1 MSQFTELHQRFW
13 QTLDNGQRAEIRR
26 ALTPEDLETS
36 PAFYRL
42 LGYFDPK
49 EIKQWTRVAFFLPFV
64 EMHSEKAKP
73 LGKQLN
79 EAKISEKRIFH
90 VVRSTSPND
99 LIQLRRVI
107 QQAKLSSINWETFG
121 KSLFY
126 WGDISKKNIVQNFF
140 IKAKDEE

>member
-26 ALTPEDLETS
+26 VSTLDDLETL
-36 PAFYRL
+36 PAFYHL
-42 LGYFDPK
+42 MGDFDLK
-49 EIKQWTRVAFFLPFV
+49 NIKQLARVAIFLPLV
-64 EMHSEKAKP
+64 EHHSENAKP

-90 VVRSTSPND
+90 IVRSTSPND

-107 QQAKLSSINWETFG
+107 KQAKLNSINWQKFG
-121 KSLFY
+121 ECLFD
-126 WGDISKKNIVQNFF
+126 WGEQSKKHLVQNFF
-140 IKAKDEE
+140 I

>member
-26 ALTPEDLETS
+26 VSTLDDLETL
-36 PAFYRL
+36 PAFYHL
-42 LGYFDPK
+42 MGDFDLK
-49 EIKQWTRVAFFLPFV
+49 NIKQMAQVAIFLPLV
-64 EMHSEKAKP
+64 EHNSENAKP

-90 VVRSTSPND
+90 IVRSTSPND

-107 QQAKLSSINWETFG
+107 KQAKLNSINWQKFG
-121 KSLFY
+121 ECLFD
-126 WGDISKKNIVQNFF
+126 WGEQSKKHLVQNFF
-140 IKAKDEE
+140 I

>member
-26 ALTPEDLETS
+26 VSTLEDLETL
-36 PAFYRL
+36 PAFYHL
-42 LGYFDPK
+42 MGYFDPK
-49 EIKQWTRVAFFLPFV
+49 EIKQWARVALFLPFV
-64 EMHSEKAKP
+64 EKHSEKAKP
-73 LGKQLN
+73 LGKQLK

-90 VVRSTSPND
+90 IVRSTSPND
-99 LIQLRRVI
+99 LIQLRRVT

-126 WGDISKKNIVQNFF
+126 WGDISKKRIVQNFF
-140 IKAKDEE
+140 IKTKDEE

>member
-1 MSQFTELHQRFW
+1 MNKFTELHQRFW

-26 ALTPEDLETS
+26 VSTLEDLETL
-36 PAFYRL
+36 PAFYHL
-42 LGYFDPK
+42 MGYFDPK
-49 EIKQWTRVAFFLPFV
+49 DIKQWAQVAFFLPFV
-64 EMHSEKAKP
+64 EKHSGKAKP

-107 QQAKLSSINWETFG
+107 QQAKLSSLNWQKFG
-121 KSLFY
+121 ECLFY
-126 WGDISKKNIVQNFF
+126 WGKQSKKHLIQNFF
-140 IKAKDEE
+140 IKTKYEE

>member
-26 ALTPEDLETS
+26 VSTPEDLETL
-36 PAFYRL
+36 PAFYHL
-42 LGYFDPK
+42 LGYFNPK
-49 EIKQWTRVAFFLPFV
+49 DIKQWTRIAFFMPFI
-64 EMHSEKAKP
+64 EKHSEEVKP
-73 LGKQLN
+73 LGKQLKD
-79 EAKISEKRIFH
+79 AKISEKRIFH
-90 VVRSTSPND
+90 IIRSTSPND

-126 WGDISKKNIVQNFF
+126 WNINSKKHIIQNFF
-140 IKAKDEE
+140 IKAKGEE